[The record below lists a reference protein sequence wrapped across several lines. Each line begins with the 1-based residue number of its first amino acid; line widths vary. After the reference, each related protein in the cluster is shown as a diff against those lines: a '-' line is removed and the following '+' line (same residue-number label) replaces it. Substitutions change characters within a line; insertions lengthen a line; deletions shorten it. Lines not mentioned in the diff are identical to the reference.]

1 MKKIYFTVGDDGY
14 IEGGISEG
22 RMIGDS
28 ICSIEIRGDHD
39 IFTSDSSCW
48 KYENGKLVFDEE
60 RQQQLIEEYER
71 EKNKPSETDVLAM
84 AVMDLAELV
93 LNGGG
98 K

>member
-1 MKKIYFTVGDDGY
+1 MRIYFTVDDKGY
-14 IEGGISEG
+14 LNGWGSTPSYVEGEIEL
-22 RMIGDS
+22 D
-28 ICSIEIRGDHD
+28 IEDDHD
-39 IFTSDSSCW
+39 FFTSDSSCW

>member
-1 MKKIYFTVGDDGY
+1 MKRIYFTVDDKGY
-14 IEGGISEG
+14 LNGWGSTPSYVEGEIEL
-22 RMIGDS
+22 D
-28 ICSIEIRGDHD
+28 IEDDHD